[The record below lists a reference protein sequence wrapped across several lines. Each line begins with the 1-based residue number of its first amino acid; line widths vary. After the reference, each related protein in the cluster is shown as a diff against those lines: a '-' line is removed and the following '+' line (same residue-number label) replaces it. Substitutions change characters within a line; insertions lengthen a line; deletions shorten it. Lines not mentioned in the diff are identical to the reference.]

1 MTYIDKGVDPLADEV
16 VRLHGSA
23 KRKAAAHAQTQRHP
37 RSRKAALDRAN
48 LQAGL
53 HAAPQTPK
61 PLLKPHLPQPTIAH
75 AHTLHTHTHT
85 HTETTIANT
94 QRSHKHKH
102 THNKHAQESNLFKEG
117 ADVCSDEHEGARGC
131 ALLSRDLAN
140 LWVNHDNIAHV
151 LVCADDLCARRLRLR
166 SLDRV
171 LPVGR
176 SRAVL
181 RSLLGISADDLG
193 AGGGIKQRA
202 SVGGFRR

>member
-85 HTETTIANT
+85 YT
-94 QRSHKHKH
+94 QKQQSQ
-102 THNKHAQESNLFKEG
+102 THNDRTNTNTHTTNMRKNQT
-117 ADVCSDEHEGARGC
+117 CSK
-131 ALLSRDLAN
+131 
-140 LWVNHDNIAHV
+140 
-151 LVCADDLCARRLRLR
+151 
-166 SLDRV
+166 RV
-171 LPVGR
+171 PTF
-176 SRAVL
+176 AVTSM
-181 RSLLGISADDLG
+181 RVQGDAPSFRGISRTFG
-193 AGGGIKQRA
+193 
-202 SVGGFRR
+202 